1 MIWIWMLQD
10 WRREE
15 GNLSMPLKPRLNSLV
30 LYFIANKGIYVFI
43 VNETRNVMENRTK
56 WLKEEVLEV

>member
-1 MIWIWMLQD
+1 MLQD

-15 GNLSMPLKPRLNSLV
+15 GNLSMLLKPHLNSLV

-43 VNETRNVMENRTK
+43 VNEMRNVMENRTK
-56 WLKEEVLEV
+56 WLKQEVLEV